1 MSAPLAAATPW
12 RARLTKTVVL
22 PEFWAA
28 TATGLG
34 VIAVLLPLWW
44 TLPGFVW
51 ALLLIVLGGGYL
63 ALLPSWV
70 RGALRQQRLDAVAA
84 GGEDAADAAWQ
95 ELVAASVDRGTGISD
110 TDTVRVAATKL
121 AREHSLDESGR
132 AGLRV
137 LVGEVERSW
146 YGAGA
151 PVRSELPAA
160 LEQVLASL
168 AVNAPLS
175 LRAKLFPRSAMPTR

>member
-1 MSAPLAAATPW
+1 MSAPVAAAPW
-12 RARLTKTVVL
+12 RARLSKTVVL

-34 VIAVLLPLWW
+34 VTAVLLPLWW
-44 TLPGFVW
+44 ALPGLVW
-51 ALLLIVLGGGYL
+51 LLLLVLLGGGYL
-63 ALLPSWV
+63 ALLPSWA

-84 GGEDAADAAWQ
+84 GGDDAADAAWQ
-95 ELVAASVDRGTGISD
+95 ELVAASADRGTAVAE

-137 LVGEVERSW
+137 LVGAVERSW
-146 YGAGA
+146 YGAGGSA
-151 PVRSELPAA
+151 GPELAGA
-160 LEQVLASL
+160 LDQVLASL
-168 AVNAPLS
+168 AVNAPMS
-175 LRAKLFPRSAMPTR
+175 LRAKLFPRSALPSR